1 VRTPFCHLV
10 FIAITGAALACQ
22 SSAPASPT
30 PSPIPDPGGGP
41 VLLPLSGPMPGVPGS
56 FLYAV
61 PGSLSILEPSTKN
74 KRELVSLP
82 SGSLPTH
89 PAVSPDGKLIAF
101 GLYKPSDN
109 PRIPGGTDL
118 MVVGRDGVGMRIVLA
133 HDEPLS
139 YAAEPAWAP
148 DGNALYFTYRSA
160 TGSTRLERVNLD
172 GTGRTPLRLRAS
184 NPTVSPDGLR
194 LVYVYSEPNS
204 FIQSI
209 WTAAADGSGPRSLL
223 DGKDFDSLAFP
234 RMNRDGDKV
243 LLAAVGGP
251 GIGVPPQAR
260 TWGPFVEALET
271 HGGGAA
277 PAFESLRQRPLPHGV
292 PWDLWLMKADGSDL
306 RRITDLGEDT
316 PVPVW
321 SPDGRWIAFSG
332 EYGIYL
338 MTAEGKNLVR
348 ISDEWVAG
356 GLAWLP

>member
-1 VRTPFCHLV
+1 V
-10 FIAITGAALACQ
+10 
-22 SSAPASPT
+22 
-30 PSPIPDPGGGP
+30 
-41 VLLPLSGPMPGVPGS
+41 PGVPGS

-61 PGSLSILEPSTKN
+61 PGSLSVLEPSTKN
-74 KRELVSLP
+74 KRDLVSLP

-89 PAVSPDGKLIAF
+89 PAVSPDGRLIAF
-101 GLYKPSDN
+101 GLYKPADN
-109 PRIPGGTDL
+109 PRTPGGTDL
-118 MVVGRDGVGMRIVLA
+118 MVVGRDGAGMRVVLA

-139 YAAEPAWAP
+139 YAAEPAWTP
-148 DGNALYFTYRSA
+148 DGAALYFTYRSA
-160 TGSTRLERVNLD
+160 TGSSRVERVNLD

-184 NPTVSPDGLR
+184 NPTVSPDGR
-194 LVYVYSEPNS
+194 RIVYVYSEPNS

-209 WTAAADGSGPRSLL
+209 WTASADGSGPRSLL

-234 RMNRDGDKV
+234 RMSRDGERV
-243 LLAAVGGP
+243 LVAAVGGP
-251 GIGVPPQAR
+251 GVGVPPQVSA
-260 TWGPFVEALET
+260 WGPFVEALETRRVEALET
-271 HGGGAA
+271 HGGGAS
-277 PAFESLRQRPLPHGV
+277 PAFESPSRRLRTSLWQRPLPHGV

-306 RRITDLGEDT
+306 RRITDLGEDG

-321 SPDGRWIAFSG
+321 SPDGRWIAFAG